1 MTYTPSGRAR
11 FSGGK
16 LSAIIEYA
24 AGDRPASPT
33 PTPIRA
39 KKSVRKL
46 VAIPQAAVITLQ
58 NVMLATIR
66 LRREPRSA
74 SHANGIPMIV

>member
-1 MTYTPSGRAR
+1 MAYTPSGRAR

-33 PTPIRA
+33 PTPMRA
-39 KKSVRKL
+39 RKSVRKL
-46 VAIPQAAVITLQ
+46 LARPQAAVITLQ
-58 NVMLATIR
+58 NVMLTAIR

-74 SHANGIPMIV
+74 SHANGIPMTV